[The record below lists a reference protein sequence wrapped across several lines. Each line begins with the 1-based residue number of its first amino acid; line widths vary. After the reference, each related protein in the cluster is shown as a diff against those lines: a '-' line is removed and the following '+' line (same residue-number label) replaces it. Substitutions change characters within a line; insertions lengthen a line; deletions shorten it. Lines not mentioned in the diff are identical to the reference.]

1 MLGKVLEA
9 RAKEVF
15 QKKSVGAGHAF
26 PPSLVMKSVMNDTQN
41 TTDRINSSRNS
52 IRAFGRQYDYDVS
65 YLDELMDVSPE
76 AFLAFQ
82 GAMGMSQYHKEAPLD
97 LLTIAKLTASRSEDC
112 GPCTLLGVKMAREAG
127 VPEAVIQG
135 ALRGGRGLSAEQLE
149 VHQYAQAVATNEA
162 LDPDLLTRLEERLG
176 KEVIAELA
184 LAIVAAKIYP
194 TLKRGLGHAS
204 SCSLIPELAA

>member
-1 MLGKVLEA
+1 
-9 RAKEVF
+9 
-15 QKKSVGAGHAF
+15 
-26 PPSLVMKSVMNDTQN
+26 MKGVMNDTQN
-41 TTDRINSSRNS
+41 TTDRINTSRAS
-52 IRAFGRQYDYDVS
+52 IRAFGQHYDYDVS

-76 AFLAFQ
+76 AFLAFE
-82 GAMGMSQYHKEAPLD
+82 GAMGMSQYRKVAPLD
-97 LLTIAKLTASRSEDC
+97 LLTVAKLTAARSEDC

-135 ALRGGRGLSAEQLE
+135 ALRGGKGLSAEQLE
-149 VHQYAQAVATNEA
+149 VHRYAQAVATNGT
-162 LDPDLLTRLEERLG
+162 LDPELLTRLEQRLG

-194 TLKRGLGHAS
+194 TLKRGLGRAS